1 MRIWDLRRGDD
12 EDNCTNPHGR
22 GLRSLVFSAAL
33 EFNYLKA
40 PIGFCVLFVAP
51 ALLIGLAPSIAIA
64 YGRLLIHAP
73 ALTEGSLIV
82 TPVVLLALAALAFWL
97 GRPLAA
103 VAWNNLWHLH
113 YSLVLPM
120 FVVLRE
126 ILRAVIEGF
135 RGRSIT
141 TEQLDRSRRVCA
153 VIAALLFGGAG
164 LVLAS
169 VCRTLLAPS
178 NCRSGACSMAK
189 NRSGWDGQRCR
200 DSRRLDRYRKSLLDL
215 ARAFSQRR
223 GARLDAWSA
232 NAGSADC
239 KSGTSF
245 RPAHCRRALWLSHG
259 GRDRRSAWK
268 PLASQGF
275 AKTRRHSQ
283 RVRAR
288 PRVDNGR
295 YHRCRDAGRMGR
307 IYRFAA
313 RLSRVAAAALGCP
326 WQSRRQHHRS
336 RQSRAPRPAVERRPV
351 APKIAFC
358 ARARWAGRRSHACH
372 RSRLRPLSARY

>member
-1 MRIWDLRRGDD
+1 MSEVGLGFNSWLMMAQWVPTALPTAVGDGWMMGEPRRRGQAEAHSPGAKLRIWDLRRGDD

-73 ALTEGSLIV
+73 ALAEGSLIV

-97 GRPLAA
+97 GRPLAM

-126 ILRAVIEGF
+126 VLRAIIEGF

-164 LVLAS
+164 LAARGRCRILLAS
-169 VCRTLLAPS
+169 S

-189 NRSGWDGQRCR
+189 NRSGWAGQCCG
-200 DSRRLDRYRKSLLDL
+200 DPRRLDRYRKPLLDL
-215 ARAFSQRR
+215 ARAFAQRR

-232 NAGSADC
+232 DAGSADA
-239 KSGTSF
+239 SGWHIFPTCTSSASATAIAW
-245 RPAHCRRALWLSHG
+245 RPGPTVRVETAR
-259 GRDRRSAWK
+259 
-268 PLASQGF
+268 F
-275 AKTRRHSQ
+275 AGLCENSTPFT
-283 RVRAR
+283 AR
-288 PRVDNGR
+288 PR
-295 YHRCRDAGRMGR
+295 
-307 IYRFAA
+307 
-313 RLSRVAAAALGCP
+313 
-326 WQSRRQHHRS
+326 WT
-336 RQSRAPRPAVERRPV
+336 
-351 APKIAFC
+351 
-358 ARARWAGRRSHACH
+358 AC
-372 RSRLRPLSARY
+372 